1 MDVSFGTVLCWV
13 VGVAVVLIVIGMAD
27 GGED

>member
-13 VGVAVVLIVIGMAD
+13 VGVAVGLIVIGMAD